1 MSDDPFA
8 DLNPA
13 TQALSAWH
21 KTQSLGEHEVPFV
34 VEPAEEA
41 PTKDDLAAVACFWTD
56 LASFDARARNLLHED
71 TLEDESTTR
80 EYLEHYL
87 EELPFEVL
95 TELFGDA
102 EDLEMLTF
110 VETLRLVRVALSPGE
125 RFAVFD
131 YSIGLDIADHV
142 LAVSL
147 AAEGDR
153 WAIEIERC
161 VRPEELRRGRLLE
174 GDQPPQPNFGEHA

>member
-8 DLNPA
+8 ELNPA
-13 TQALSAWH
+13 SPSLSSWQ
-21 KTQSLGEHEVPFV
+21 KTRSLGEHEVPFV
-34 VEPAEEA
+34 IEPSEAA
-41 PTKDDLAAVACFWTD
+41 PTKEDLAAVACFWTD
-56 LASFDARARNLLHED
+56 LASFDAKARTLLHEE
-71 TLEDESTTR
+71 TLEDDSTTR

-110 VETLRLVRVALSPGE
+110 VETLVLVRVALSPGE
-125 RFAVFD
+125 RFAVLD
-131 YSIGLDIADHV
+131 YSIRLDIADHV

-147 AAEGDR
+147 TAEGDR

-161 VRPEELRRGRLLE
+161 VRPG
-174 GDQPPQPNFGEHA
+174 A